1 MAATRWFHSSDW
13 YKKCNVKF
21 KGEEGMF
28 MCACKQYDCPFLA
41 GLDWGGVSRELFE
54 LLCVQLFG
62 PQYGLFMRFKDDPQA
77 LVSTFS

>member
-1 MAATRWFHSSDW
+1 
-13 YKKCNVKF
+13 
-21 KGEEGMF
+21 